1 MQQAGDQ
8 PAAERAA
15 QLSFALYAAANRMVR
30 LHKPI
35 LDPLGL
41 TFPQYLVLME
51 LYAEAPRTV
60 GDIGSRVAM
69 DAGTI
74 TPVLKR
80 LEAAGK
86 VTRMRDPK
94 DERRV
99 LVSLTAAGEAL
110 RETILS
116 VTDQVESA
124 CEAPDLDLDHLRQQ
138 LDQLAHPRPARKPA
152 IQASPEGPATRTS
165 RKQA

>member
-1 MQQAGDQ
+1 M
-8 PAAERAA
+8 
-15 QLSFALYAAANRMVR
+15 SFALYAAGNRMVR

-86 VTRMRDPK
+86 VTRVRDPR

-110 RETILS
+110 RETILG

-138 LDQLAHPRPARKPA
+138 LDQLAHPRPPQTPA
-152 IQASPEGPATRTS
+152 IQASPDAPTTRTS